1 MDNQSN
7 EFHNY
12 TKSNTLANNDV
23 VQPLLSSTH
32 IQTINQSSNNLPQ
45 TFEPLFQSNSLIPNV
60 QSIDADI
67 NIRKNISNNDIE
79 TKRIESN
86 HKVQEHRFHSDINQE
101 NIFIDEQN
109 VFIEE
114 LITNIKSFD
123 INDNYDLILNN
134 LNKKLKYLEI
144 ECERAQQITTHF
156 QNQLIAIK
164 SIGEKLSLFC
174 DTCRSLIVSAMNIR
188 QNTNTFTYHEFEMLT
203 LYAPDSNSI
212 TTNIANALLDQQLT
226 TFDENLIDNYKH
238 RLEFSRLIM
247 NLFKQAIKLR
257 LKIAT
262 LNDVLMKS
270 VLSKNECFN
279 EIEQSLR
286 LPTNIFNKN
295 PLYETFVYEITTTT
309 IKQNVYIRCLRGQL
323 IQNDIHIICTENSKH
338 LLSQIN
344 YNASEKY
351 SHIFDIEFKRAITSI
366 DQLTIALPCFAV
378 PYKVKSTNSSSQSQQ
393 QIYIRCKR
401 IMDPLIHIPAII
413 ETYNDVSYAVFRITQ
428 SLSAIS
434 VEAVLFYPF
443 EILQV
448 VHDSS
453 YFVYTSAHS
462 SIFRIETPKNY
473 FIRSPRV
480 RIIPFNN
487 ELIRCMT
494 VLKSED
500 QILASSDL
508 IEFEWYKETKTEGN
522 ISITIPLTRYFNL
535 FSEINDDLQ
544 KRRRKAQQKIF
555 LQRKKFEQEKYDEA
569 GGSLAT
575 TPTSSN
581 RLASPTVMSHLPS
594 IAAVIEQIK
603 ADNQEHFIKPKF
615 NINREDNSQS
625 MSSRKSL
632 FNWKLDGFQN
642 ENAPIILLG
651 YKNRKWKNC
660 NNFATLKRTAD
671 KDIYIITLT
680 TLLDRIILIRC
691 WPEASNEGKFDKL
704 AENLW
709 SLTSAKLFS
718 CVLARDPSYI
728 NSFGHY
734 ALMIVPVQAQRLAE
748 EILRKRNYTEY
759 IFDDEQFI
767 SDSNS
772 KTRLSKINQYQSHHT
787 LSTRSSLPSVV
798 KYVQFC
804 LSEGTYVRIIP
815 MGNIDVHEKVDL
827 SFRLHARYP
836 VVIEFD
842 IYPIDIYRQ
851 KTDDDFIGTLN
862 IYEINA
868 HSITLGSTSS
878 TLTAATVSSRTSSG
892 SKDIEIFDGL
902 PNNSSPRM
910 SASGPETLSNTGGA
924 VGRSG
929 FERLTALNLNER
941 NIICAIRIRLP
952 KAAFQ
957 LPPIQSNMIP
967 GIMEALTEDKREL
980 AEALNIH
987 PSLMNPL
994 VTSLTSQ
1001 KQQRHI
1007 HSQSNISLY
1016 GNSKTNLLRDQNMKL
1031 EQTKLENE
1039 TLLKWLKRQNAFK
1052 INQTIDN
1059 IISALIHIG
1068 RVDLAYMFKI
1078 DNLRY
1083 KCQSQ

>member
-1 MDNQSN
+1 SC
-7 EFHNY
+7 
-12 TKSNTLANNDV
+12 S
-23 VQPLLSSTH
+23 
-32 IQTINQSSNNLPQ
+32 
-45 TFEPLFQSNSLIPNV
+45 
-60 QSIDADI
+60 
-67 NIRKNISNNDIE
+67 
-79 TKRIESN
+79 
-86 HKVQEHRFHSDINQE
+86 
-101 NIFIDEQN
+101 
-109 VFIEE
+109 
-114 LITNIKSFD
+114 
-123 INDNYDLILNN
+123 
-134 LNKKLKYLEI
+134 
-144 ECERAQQITTHF
+144 
-156 QNQLIAIK
+156 
-164 SIGEKLSLFC
+164 
-174 DTCRSLIVSAMNIR
+174 
-188 QNTNTFTYHEFEMLT
+188 
-203 LYAPDSNSI
+203 
-212 TTNIANALLDQQLT
+212 
-226 TFDENLIDNYKH
+226 
-238 RLEFSRLIM
+238 
-247 NLFKQAIKLR
+247 
-257 LKIAT
+257 
-262 LNDVLMKS
+262 
-270 VLSKNECFN
+270 
-279 EIEQSLR
+279 
-286 LPTNIFNKN
+286 
-295 PLYETFVYEITTTT
+295 
-309 IKQNVYIRCLRGQL
+309 
-323 IQNDIHIICTENSKH
+323 
-338 LLSQIN
+338 
-344 YNASEKY
+344 
-351 SHIFDIEFKRAITSI
+351 
-366 DQLTIALPCFAV
+366 
-378 PYKVKSTNSSSQSQQ
+378 
-393 QIYIRCKR
+393 
-401 IMDPLIHIPAII
+401 
-413 ETYNDVSYAVFRITQ
+413 
-428 SLSAIS
+428 
-434 VEAVLFYPF
+434 
-443 EILQV
+443 
-448 VHDSS
+448 
-453 YFVYTSAHS
+453 VYTSEHS

-473 FIRSPRV
+473 FIRPPRV

-500 QILASSDL
+500 QLLASSDL
-508 IEFEWYKETKTEGN
+508 IEFEWYKETKTEGI
-522 ISITIPLTRYFNL
+522 ISITISLTRYFNL
-535 FSEINDDLQ
+535 FSETNDDLQ

-555 LQRKKFEQEKYDEA
+555 IQRKKFEQEKYDEA

-581 RLASPTVMSHLPS
+581 RLTSPTVMSHLPS

-603 ADNQEHFIKPKF
+603 MDNQEHLIKPKF
-615 NINREDNSQS
+615 SINREDNSQS
-625 MSSRKSL
+625 MSSKKSP

-660 NNFATLKRTAD
+660 NNFATITRTID

-691 WPEASNEGKFDKL
+691 WPESSNEGKFDKL

-718 CVLARDPSYI
+718 CVLARNSSSI

-734 ALMIVPVQAQRLAE
+734 ALMIVPIQAQRLAE

-759 IFDDEQFI
+759 IFDDEQLI

-787 LSTRSSLPSVV
+787 LSARSSLPSVS

-815 MGNIDVHEKVDL
+815 MGNIDVHEKGKVF
-827 SFRLHARYP
+827 FRLHARYP

-868 HSITLGSTSS
+868 QSITLESTSS
-878 TLTAATVSSRTSSG
+878 TLTAAAVSSRTSAG
-892 SKDIEIFDGL
+892 SKDFEIFDGL
-902 PNNSSPRM
+902 LNNSSPRM
-910 SASGPETLSNTGGA
+910 SASGPETISNAGGA

-929 FERLTALNLNER
+929 FERLTARNLNEK
-941 NIICAIRIRLP
+941 NIVCAIRIRLP

-957 LPPIQSNMIP
+957 LPPTQSNIIP
-967 GIMEALTEDKREL
+967 VIVPNFFTGIMEALTEDKREL

-987 PSLMNPL
+987 SSLMNPL

-1007 HSQSNISLY
+1007 HSQSNTSLY
-1016 GNSKTNLLRDQNMKL
+1016 GNSKTNLLRDHNIKL

>member
-1 MDNQSN
+1 MDNESN
-7 EFHNY
+7 KFRDF
-12 TKSNTLANNDV
+12 TKSNILVNDDV
-23 VQPLLSSTH
+23 VQSFSSATH
-32 IQTINQSSNNLPQ
+32 IE
-45 TFEPLFQSNSLIPNV
+45 TFHSNSIIQND
-60 QSIDADI
+60 QSIDIDT
-67 NIRKNISNNDIE
+67 NIIKNISNNDIE
-79 TKRIESN
+79 IKQIESN
-86 HKVQEHRFHSDINQE
+86 HQVQEYTFHSDINQE
-101 NIFIDEQN
+101 KILIDQQN
-109 VFIEE
+109 FFIE
-114 LITNIKSFD
+114 
-123 INDNYDLILNN
+123 DLIINKKFFNINEFDLIIKN
-134 LNKKLKYLEI
+134 LNKKLKYLEL
-144 ECERAQQITTHF
+144 ECERTQQITIHF

-174 DTCRSLIVSAMNIR
+174 NTCRSLIILAMNIR
-188 QNTNTFTYHEFEMLT
+188 QNTNIFTYHEFEMLI
-203 LYAPDSNSI
+203 LYAPDSNLI
-212 TTNIANALLDQQLT
+212 TTNIDQQLSI
-226 TFDENLIDNYKH
+226 FDENLIDNYKH

-247 NLFKQAIKLR
+247 NLFKQATKFR

-262 LNDVLMKS
+262 LNDVLIKS

-279 EIEQSLR
+279 EIEQSLH
-286 LPTNIFNKN
+286 LPSNIFNKN
-295 PLYETFVYEITTTT
+295 PLYEIFLYEITTTT
-309 IKQNVYIRCLRGQL
+309 IKQDVYIRCIRGQL

-366 DQLTIALPCFAV
+366 DQLTIALPCFAI
-378 PYKVKSTNSSSQSQQ
+378 PYKLKSTNSSPRSEQSQQ

-401 IMDPLIHIPAII
+401 IMDPLIYIPAII

-428 SLSAIS
+428 TLSPIS

-448 VHDSS
+448 VHDNSCS
-453 YFVYTSAHS
+453 VYTSEHS

-473 FIRSPRV
+473 FIRPPRV

-500 QILASSDL
+500 QLLASSDL
-508 IEFEWYKETKTEGN
+508 IEFEWYKEIKIEGI
-522 ISITIPLTRYFNL
+522 ISITIPLTQYFNL
-535 FSEINDDLQ
+535 FNEIDDDLQ

-555 LQRKKFEQEKYDEA
+555 IQRKKFEQEKYDEA

-581 RLASPTVMSHLPS
+581 KLASPTIMSHLPS
-594 IAAVIEQIK
+594 IAAVIEQVKI
-603 ADNQEHFIKPKF
+603 DNQDHLIKPRF
-615 NINREDNSQS
+615 NINRDDNSQLI
-625 MSSRKSL
+625 SSKKSP

-642 ENAPIILLG
+642 ENASIILLG

-660 NNFATLKRTAD
+660 NNFATITRTID

-691 WPEASNEGKFDKL
+691 WPESNNEGKFDKL

-718 CVLARDPSYI
+718 CVLARDPSYV

-748 EILRKRNYTEY
+748 ETLYKRNYTEY
-759 IFDDEQFI
+759 IFDEQFI
-767 SDSNS
+767 SDNNI
-772 KTRLSKINQYQSHHT
+772 KTQLSKINQYQSHHT
-787 LSTRSSLPSVV
+787 LSIRSSLPSIT

-815 MGNIDVHEKVDL
+815 MGNIDVHEKVNL

-868 HSITLGSTSS
+868 HSITIGSTSS
-878 TLTAATVSSRTSSG
+878 THTATAVSSRTSSG
-892 SKDIEIFDGL
+892 SKDFEIFDGL

-910 SASGPETLSNTGGA
+910 SVSGPETISNTGGGGGG

-929 FERLTALNLNER
+929 FERLTTHNLDER
-941 NIICAIRIRLP
+941 NIVCAIRIRLP

-957 LPPIQSNMIP
+957 LPPTQSNMIP

-994 VTSLTSQ
+994 VISLTSQ
-1001 KQQRHI
+1001 KQQRHMY
-1007 HSQSNISLY
+1007 SQSNTFLY
-1016 GNSKTNLLRDQNMKL
+1016 ENSKMNLLRDHNTKL

-1083 KCQSQ
+1083 KCQSL